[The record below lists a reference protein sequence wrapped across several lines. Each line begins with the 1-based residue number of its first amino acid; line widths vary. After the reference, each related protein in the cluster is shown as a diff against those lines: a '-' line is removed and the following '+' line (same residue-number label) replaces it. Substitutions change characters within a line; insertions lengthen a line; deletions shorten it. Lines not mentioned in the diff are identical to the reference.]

1 MKKIVV
7 FLLICAVLF
16 ACTGCENKAQETV
29 YAMDTVMDLQI
40 WGADSKKGIQ
50 TVKYL
55 INDIEDN
62 WSVTKADSVIGK
74 LNAGVDLEMSPE
86 GQEVLDKI
94 LALSLRTGG
103 CFDPTLHSVVAAWG
117 FYGQDYRVPSD
128 DELQQALQED
138 KWDLGGVIKGYAGQM
153 AVERLQALDID
164 RAILNLGGNVQ
175 TYGNKPDGSPW
186 QIGIQNPKGG
196 DPLGIVSVQGTMA
209 IVTSGDYQRYFEV
222 GGVRYHHIIDPATGY
237 PADSGLSS
245 VTVICEDGMKADA
258 FSTALFV
265 MGLEKAAEF
274 WRQSDD
280 FEAVF
285 ILSDGGVYATAGA
298 ALSGCEYEVIGRE
311 K

>member
-1 MKKIVV
+1 MRKIVV
-7 FLLICAVLF
+7 FILICTVLF

-29 YAMDTVMDLQI
+29 FAMDTVMDLQV
-40 WGADSKKGIQ
+40 WGADKEKGIEE
-50 TVKYL
+50 VKDL
-55 INDIEDN
+55 LKELENG
-62 WSVTKADSVIGK
+62 WSATKADSVIEK
-74 LNAGVDLEMSPE
+74 LNSGASVELNPK
-86 GQEVLDKI
+86 QQWVLDETLK
-94 LALSLRTGG
+94 LSLRTGG
-103 CFDPTLHSVVAAWG
+103 SFDPTLRSVMLAWG
-117 FYGQDYRVPSD
+117 FYHKDYRVPTE
-128 DELQQALQED
+128 DELQEALKQD
-138 KWDLGGVIKGYAGQM
+138 QWDLGGVIKGYAGQK
-153 AVERLQALDID
+153 AVERLQALDVD

-196 DPLGIVSVQGTMA
+196 DPLGVVSVHGTMA

-245 VTVICEDGMKADA
+245 VTVICEDGMMADA

-265 MGLEKAAEF
+265 MGLEKGADF
-274 WRQSDD
+274 WRQNDD

-285 ILSDGGVYATAGA
+285 ILSDGTVYATEGAG
-298 ALSGCEYEVIGRE
+298 LSGCEYEVISRE